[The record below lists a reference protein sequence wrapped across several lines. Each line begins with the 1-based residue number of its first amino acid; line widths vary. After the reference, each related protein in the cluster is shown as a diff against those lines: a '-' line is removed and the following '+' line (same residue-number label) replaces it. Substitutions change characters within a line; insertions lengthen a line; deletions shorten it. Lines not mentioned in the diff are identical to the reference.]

1 MSVNLIILLLISPLV
16 GFLINGLFGRWLR
29 NTEKLSGWIACL
41 AVLVSLICSVIVFTH
56 VKGGAELNQTLYQWI
71 AAESHEYSKTE
82 LGSGES
88 ATPLFE
94 WITGNFAFNIGFHV
108 DSLTAVMLLIITGI
122 GFLIHVYSIGYM
134 HGDPGYTR
142 YFAYLNLFVFA
153 MLILVLADN
162 YLMMFVGW
170 EGVGLCSY
178 LLIGF
183 WYEKKSA
190 TDAGKKAFIVNR
202 IGDFGFLLGMFTLFA
217 AFGTLDFIPIFEQA
231 EFFERAESTGS
242 NLVFGASTLAVAT
255 LLLFVGAVGKS
266 AQIPLYVW
274 LPDAMEG
281 PTPVS
286 ALIHAATMVTAG
298 VYMVARSSVLFDLAG
313 TGDVVAWIGV
323 LTAAFAAIMA
333 LAANDIKRVLAYS
346 TVSQLGYMFVGVGIG
361 AYASGIFHLMT
372 HAFFKGLMFLTAG
385 SVMHA
390 MSNELDMRRM
400 GGLRS
405 KLPITHITFLVGAL
419 AISGFPLLSGF
430 WSKDEILHSAWEK
443 GHPIIYVIG
452 LVTAFLT
459 AFYMFRLIFGT
470 FYGKSRVD
478 SQVHPHESPPIMWVP
493 LAILAIPSALIG
505 LALLSWKGHDSAF
518 HHFIGGVFSHHGE
531 KAAHHADN
539 VLLFMAISSIVG
551 IAGIAL
557 AWVKYRDWTPLAQ
570 PQSAIHKLAAE
581 KFYVDEIYNAVFVQ
595 PIKKVSQFV
604 LWRGLDVSII
614 DGTVNGVAFVVRTV
628 GGSLRRFQTG
638 VVQSY
643 IVSMVIGIIIFLA
656 YYLFIR

>member
-1 MSVNLIILLLISPLV
+1 MSVNLIILLLISPLI
-16 GFLINGLFGRWLR
+16 GFLINGLFGKWLR
-29 NTEKLSGWIACL
+29 NAEKLSGWIACL
-41 AVLVSLICSVIVFTH
+41 AVLVSLICSAIVFTH
-56 VKGGAELNQTLYQWI
+56 VKGGAELNQTLYEWI
-71 AAESHEYSKTE
+71 A
-82 LGSGES
+82 GES
-88 ATPLFE
+88 
-94 WITGNFAFNIGFHV
+94 FAFTIGFHV
-108 DSLTAVMLLIITGI
+108 DSLTVVMLLIITGI

-134 HGDPGYTR
+134 HGDTGYTR

-217 AFGTLDFIPIFEQA
+217 AFGSLDFVPIFEH
-231 EFFERAESTGS
+231 AESGGF
-242 NLVFGASTLAVAT
+242 NQVFGASTLAVAT

-298 VYMVARSSVLFDLAG
+298 VYMVARSSVLFELAG
-313 TGDVVAWIGV
+313 TGDVVAWVGV
-323 LTAAFAAIMA
+323 LTAIFAAIMA

-390 MSNELDMRRM
+390 MSNELDMRKM

-405 KLPITHITFLVGAL
+405 KLPITHVTFLVGAL

-452 LVTAFLT
+452 LVTVFLT

-478 SQVHPHESPPIMWVP
+478 SQVHPHESPPVMWVP
-493 LAILAIPSALIG
+493 LAILAIPSAFIG
-505 LALLSWKGHDSAF
+505 LAILSWKGHGSAF

-531 KAAHHADN
+531 KAARHADN
-539 VLLFMAISSIVG
+539 VPLFMVISSIVG

-557 AWVKYRDWTPLAQ
+557 AWVKYRDWTPLTQ
-570 PQSAIHKLAAE
+570 PRSAIHKLAAD

-595 PIKKVSQFV
+595 TIKNISQFV
-604 LWRGLDVSII
+604 LWRGMDVSII
-614 DGTVNGVAFVVRTV
+614 DGFVNGAAFVVRTV

-643 IVSMVIGIIIFLA
+643 ILSMVIGIIIFLA
-656 YYLFIR
+656 YYLFIQ

>member
-1 MSVNLIILLLISPLV
+1 MSVNLIILLLISPLI
-16 GFLINGLFGRWLR
+16 GFLINGLFGKWLR
-29 NTEKLSGWIACL
+29 NAEKVSGWIACL

-56 VKGGAELNQTLYQWI
+56 VKGGAELNQTLYEWI
-71 AAESHEYSKTE
+71 A
-82 LGSGES
+82 GES
-88 ATPLFE
+88 
-94 WITGNFAFNIGFHV
+94 FAFTIGFHV
-108 DSLTAVMLLIITGI
+108 DSLTAVMLLVITGI
-122 GFLIHVYSIGYM
+122 GFLIHVYSVGYM
-134 HGDPGYTR
+134 HGDSGYTR

-217 AFGTLDFIPIFEQA
+217 AFGSLDFVPIFEH
-231 EFFERAESTGS
+231 AESGGF
-242 NLVFGASTLAVAT
+242 NQVFGASTLAVAT

-298 VYMVARSSVLFDLAG
+298 VYMVARSSVLFELAG
-313 TGDVVAWIGV
+313 TGDVVAWVGV
-323 LTAAFAAIMA
+323 LTAIFAAIMA

-390 MSNELDMRRM
+390 MSNELDMRKM

-405 KLPITHITFLVGAL
+405 KLPITHVTFLVGAL

-478 SQVHPHESPPIMWVP
+478 SQVHPHESPPVMWVP
-493 LAILAIPSALIG
+493 LAILAIPSAFIG
-505 LALLSWKGHDSAF
+505 LAILSWKGHGSAF
-518 HHFIGGVFSHHGE
+518 HHFIGGVFSYHGE
-531 KAAHHADN
+531 KASHHAADN

-570 PQSAIHKLAAE
+570 PRSAIHKLAAD
-581 KFYVDEIYNAVFVQ
+581 KFYVDEVYNAVFVQ
-595 PIKKVSQFV
+595 PIKNISQFV
-604 LWRGLDVSII
+604 LWRGMDVSII
-614 DGTVNGVAFVVRTV
+614 DGFVNGVAFVVRAM